1 MSEPEKILTHL
12 HFDVPPGYKEN
23 DRLDVYLTTF
33 VQNAT
38 RARVQ
43 KGIKEGK
50 VRVCGKVITKPSYS
64 VQANDTIDC
73 EILRAPPVEII
84 PENIPLDIVF
94 EDEDLLVV
102 NKAAG
107 MVVHPAFGHRT
118 GTLVHALLH
127 HVGGSA
133 FQADSDDEDD
143 TSEGFDDDG
152 DDRDDRDDR
161 DDVSQRSDK
170 APETNLSMVNAALR
184 FAGDVVSRPGIV
196 HRLDK
201 DTSGLLVVAKNNET
215 HANLARQ
222 FMNRTTRRRYEAIVW
237 GVPTPPASTV
247 DTFLARDPRDR
258 RKVAVVK
265 EAGGRNKMPGKRAI
279 THYETM
285 EPFGY
290 CALVAFRLETGRT
303 HQIRVHAAHIGNPIF
318 GDTTYGGDR
327 IRYGKDEG
335 QRRAFY
341 RNLFTKLPRQ
351 ALHARSLGFKHPRTG
366 EEMDFEAELPPDMV
380 HVLGRLRTFDLV

>member
-1 MSEPEKILTHL
+1 MSEPEKIITHL
-12 HFDVPPGYKEN
+12 HFDVPSGYKEN

-33 VQNAT
+33 IQNAT

-43 KGIKEGK
+43 KGIKDGK
-50 VRVCGKVITKPSYS
+50 VQVNGKVVSKPSYN
-64 VQANDTIDC
+64 VQADDVIVC
-73 EILRAPPVEII
+73 EILKAPPVEII
-84 PENIPLDIVF
+84 PEAIDLDIVF
-94 EDEDLLVV
+94 EDQDLLVV

-127 HVGGSA
+127 HVGGA
-133 FQADSDDEDD
+133 AIHLDTDEEEDEVDEDED
-143 TSEGFDDDG
+143 PDETQLSSLNASPRFD
-152 DDRDDRDDR
+152 
-161 DDVSQRSDK
+161 
-170 APETNLSMVNAALR
+170 
-184 FAGDVVSRPGIV
+184 GDVVLRPGIV

-201 DTSGLLVVAKNNET
+201 DTSGLLVIAKNDVT
-215 HANLARQ
+215 HAALAKQ
-222 FMNRTTRRRYEAIVW
+222 FMNRTTRRQYLAVVW
-237 GVPTPPASTV
+237 GVPTPSKATI
-247 DTFLARDPRDR
+247 DTFLARDPKDR

-265 EAGGRNKMPGKRAI
+265 ESNIKSKLVGKRAI
-279 THYETM
+279 THYETV

-290 CALVAFRLETGRT
+290 CALCSFKLETGRT

-341 RNLFTKLPRQ
+341 RNLFQKLPRQ

-366 EEMDFEAELPPDMV
+366 EEMDFEVEMPEDMQ
-380 HVLGRLRTFDLV
+380 HVVSRLRSFDLI